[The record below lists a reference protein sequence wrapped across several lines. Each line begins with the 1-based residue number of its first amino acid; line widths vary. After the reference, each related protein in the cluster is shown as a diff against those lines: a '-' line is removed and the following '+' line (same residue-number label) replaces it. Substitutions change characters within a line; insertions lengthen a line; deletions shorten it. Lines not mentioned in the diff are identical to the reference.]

1 MAAADWP
8 GKIKQMISSFGE
20 SLAKDARLAE
30 AVVSRSNQILRLSQ
44 QQV

>member
-8 GKIKQMISSFGE
+8 GRIKHMIPSFGE

-30 AVVSRSNQILRLSQ
+30 AVTSRSNQILRLSEQ
-44 QQV
+44 